1 MNFTLLLG
9 GAYLALLAGKALLA
23 WRYAARQPA
32 PPARTDFSAV
42 TILQPILGGDP
53 RLAATLATNLA
64 ALPGA
69 RFLWLLDHD
78 DLGGHAAARE
88 ALAACPGAS
97 VEFVECPPPPDGVN
111 PKLHKLAL
119 AEPRVATARLAVLD
133 DDTTLPATTLAALLA
148 ALDRGATLATA
159 LPVYA
164 HGRDLW
170 SALVGQFVNN
180 QSLLTYLPAL
190 RWQPPIT
197 INGMAYVLD
206 AAAWRARGGFAPLV
220 RHLTDDLAVA
230 RVVRASGGTI
240 HQARETVEVATTIRD
255 ARHYRQIMHRWFVF
269 ASLLLRGEPPARRA
283 VLLALHGAPPLLL
296 WGALIAAATA
306 PGATTLAPTAA
317 LITVR
322 AGILIGT
329 QRGIAGRARHTP
341 IASLLAELVQPLHF
355 LHAQFS
361 RTIHWRARRYHVRSE
376 TDFSP
381 SAP

>member
-1 MNFTLLLG
+1 MNVPLLLG

-23 WRYAARQPA
+23 WRYATRQPA
-32 PPARTDFSAV
+32 PPTRADFSAV

-64 ALPGA
+64 ALPRA
-69 RFLWLLDHD
+69 RFLWLLDAD
-78 DLGGHAAARE
+78 DRAGQAAARQ
-88 ALAACPGAS
+88 ALAACPAAA
-97 VEFVECPPPPDGVN
+97 VELVKCPPPPAGVN

-119 AEPRVATARLAVLD
+119 AEPRVTTARLAVLD
-133 DDTTLPATTLAALLA
+133 DDTTLPASTLAALLA
-148 ALDRGATLATA
+148 ALDRGAALATA

-170 SALVGQFVNN
+170 STLVGQFVNN
-180 QSLLTYLPAL
+180 QSLLTYLPTL
-190 RWQPPIT
+190 VWQAPIT
-197 INGMAYVLD
+197 INGMAFALD
-206 AAAWRARGGFAPLV
+206 TAAWRARGGFSPLV

-230 RVVRASGGTI
+230 RAVRAAGGAI
-240 HQARETVEVATTIRD
+240 HQAPETVEVATTIHG

-296 WGALIAAATA
+296 WGALIAAASTPNA
-306 PGATTLAPTAA
+306 ATLAPMAA
-317 LITVR
+317 LIVVR
-322 AGILIGT
+322 ARILIGT
-329 QRGIAGRARHTP
+329 QRGIAGRARHAP

-376 TDFSP
+376 ADFSP